1 MGTRPYDIV
10 LYGATGFTGQFVA
23 THLLSKGPET
33 LRIALAGRS
42 LSKLEQARDTIA
54 SRVPRECTARVA
66 QTPLLVADS
75 SDQESLD
82 RMAAST
88 RVVLSTAGPFVRLG
102 VPVVLACLR
111 NRTHYVDST
120 GEGQFI
126 RQLIQ
131 QFHEDAVRAG
141 VRIVPSC
148 GFDSIPSDLGALV
161 MANNFHKLGKKTDSV
176 RCVVTDIKGGASGG
190 TIHSIIGIAE
200 TSSIQDLLTY
210 QYWLNSDKPED
221 VKSRPDPGYPVLFR
235 YNRDLSRYETA
246 WFMEVTNTPY
256 VRRTWELL
264 SKQYGT
270 QFKYIESMGLFSNFI
285 LALGCALGIIG
296 MFLGLGL
303 PPVRWLVKKLVPA
316 GSGPSVKACENGRV
330 ESRFVAIA
338 EDGTKAFGIFKME
351 KDAGYAGTAI
361 LLSESAICLA
371 LDEAVLEGNKAEDVG
386 PFGVLEGGVLTAASA
401 MGMVIVRRLR
411 AQGIQLEVMESKSD
425 K

>member
-1 MGTRPYDIV
+1 MGTRPFDIV
-10 LYGATGFTGQFVA
+10 LFGATGFTGQFVA

-66 QTPLLVADS
+66 QTALLVADS

-82 RMAAST
+82 AMAAST
-88 RVVLSTAGPFVRLG
+88 RVLLSTAGPFVRLG
-102 VPVVLACLR
+102 VPVVKACLK
-111 NRTHYVDST
+111 NKTHYVDST
-120 GEGQFI
+120 GEGLFI
-126 RQLIQ
+126 RKLIEE
-131 QFHEDAVRAG
+131 FHEEAVRTG

-200 TSSIQDLLTY
+200 TASIQDLLTY

-338 EDGTKAFGIFKME
+338 EDGMKAFGIFKMD

-371 LDEAVLEGNKAEDVG
+371 LDEAVLKGNKAEDVG

-411 AQGIQLEVMESKSD
+411 AQGIQLEVIESKSE